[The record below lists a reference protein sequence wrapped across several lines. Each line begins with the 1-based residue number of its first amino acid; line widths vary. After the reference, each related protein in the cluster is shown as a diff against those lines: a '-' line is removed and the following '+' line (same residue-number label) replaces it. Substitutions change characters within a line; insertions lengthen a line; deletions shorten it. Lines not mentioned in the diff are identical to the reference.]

1 LERYAHHRSSS
12 PIRRQVTAR
21 RPARRIAV
29 VAGGSFASAKRFAA
43 EGASRTTLCWILSRR
58 SEGHAQRDALGCA
71 VVSRGRLRNIAP
83 RTVRKQIVAVMAAI
97 ATLRGRSHAKLSP
110 RKGTGVTTIILDCL
124 APVFFGMALGYLA
137 GWTRDVDNTHVAEFN
152 ALVMDFAVPASMFVT
167 VVQAS
172 RRTLLDE
179 LPLAANLSISML
191 ILYLMTYFMAR
202 RAFGAGPGEASIQA
216 LTTSLPNYASAGLPL
231 ISALLGADHLVPAA
245 VAIACGSIVVS
256 PITLVILDRTSLT
269 QEKRSITASLVSAVK
284 KPIVLSPILAVA
296 FVLTGIGLP
305 DALIRS
311 LVLMG
316 QVAGGA
322 GLFLTG
328 LILSAQKLSL
338 DANTGIQTLL
348 ANVAHPLLAA
358 TLAWLFAVSPLTARE
373 AIVLSALPVGFFGV
387 LFGLRFNKSSEVAG
401 TTLIASTVLSAATLA
416 AAIYLT
422 VDLGQQ

>member
-1 LERYAHHRSSS
+1 
-12 PIRRQVTAR
+12 
-21 RPARRIAV
+21 
-29 VAGGSFASAKRFAA
+29 
-43 EGASRTTLCWILSRR
+43 
-58 SEGHAQRDALGCA
+58 
-71 VVSRGRLRNIAP
+71 
-83 RTVRKQIVAVMAAI
+83 
-97 ATLRGRSHAKLSP
+97 
-110 RKGTGVTTIILDCL
+110 
-124 APVFFGMALGYLA
+124 
-137 GWTRDVDNTHVAEFN
+137 
-152 ALVMDFAVPASMFVT
+152 MDFAVPASMFVT

-191 ILYLMTYFMAR
+191 ILYLVTYVMAR

-231 ISALLGADHLVPAA
+231 ISALLGADHLVAAA

-256 PITLVILDRTSLT
+256 PITLVILDRTSPD
-269 QEKRSITASLVSAVK
+269 KKGITTSLVSAVM

-305 DALIRS
+305 DPLTKS
-311 LVLMG
+311 FSLMG

-328 LILSAQKLSL
+328 LILSAQKVDLG
-338 DANTGIQTLL
+338 ANTSIQTLL
-348 ANVAHPLLAA
+348 SNVAHPLLAA
-358 TLAWLFAVSPLTARE
+358 ALAWLFALPPLTARE

-401 TTLIASTVLSAATLA
+401 TTLIASTLLSAATLS

-422 VDLGQQ
+422 TDLG

>member
-1 LERYAHHRSSS
+1 ML
-12 PIRRQVTAR
+12 V
-21 RPARRIAV
+21 
-29 VAGGSFASAKRFAA
+29 
-43 EGASRTTLCWILSRR
+43 
-58 SEGHAQRDALGCA
+58 
-71 VVSRGRLRNIAP
+71 
-83 RTVRKQIVAVMAAI
+83 
-97 ATLRGRSHAKLSP
+97 
-110 RKGTGVTTIILDCL
+110 IILESL
-124 APVFFGMALGYLA
+124 LPVFFGMALGYLG
-137 GWTRDVDNTHVAEFN
+137 GWTRDVDNKHVAELN

-191 ILYLMTYFMAR
+191 ILYLVTYVMAR
-202 RAFGAGPGEASIQA
+202 RAFHAGPGEASIQA

-231 ISALLGADHLVPAA
+231 ISALLGADHLVAAA

-256 PITLVILDRTSLT
+256 PITLVILDRTS
-269 QEKRSITASLVSAVK
+269 QDKKSITASLVSAIM

-305 DALIRS
+305 DPLTKS
-311 LVLMG
+311 FSLMG

-328 LILSAQKLSL
+328 LILSAQKLDL
-338 DANTGIQTLL
+338 GANTSIQTIL

-358 TLAWLFAVSPLTARE
+358 ALAWLFVLPPLTARE

-387 LFGLRFNKSSEVAG
+387 LFGLRSNKSSRVAG
-401 TTLIASTVLSAATLA
+401 TTLIASTLLSAATLA

-422 VDLGQQ
+422 AGLG

>member
-1 LERYAHHRSSS
+1 ML
-12 PIRRQVTAR
+12 
-21 RPARRIAV
+21 
-29 VAGGSFASAKRFAA
+29 
-43 EGASRTTLCWILSRR
+43 
-58 SEGHAQRDALGCA
+58 
-71 VVSRGRLRNIAP
+71 
-83 RTVRKQIVAVMAAI
+83 
-97 ATLRGRSHAKLSP
+97 
-110 RKGTGVTTIILDCL
+110 IIMLDSL
-124 APVFFGMALGYLA
+124 VPVFFGMALGYLG
-137 GWTRDVDNTHVAEFN
+137 GWTRDVDNKHVAELN

-191 ILYLMTYFMAR
+191 ILYWATYVMAR
-202 RAFGAGPGEASIQA
+202 RAFGANPGEASIQA

-231 ISALLGADHLVPAA
+231 ISALLGADYQVAVA

-256 PITLVILDRTSLT
+256 PITLVILDRTSRT
-269 QEKRSITASLVSAVK
+269 HDKRSIAASLVSAVT

-296 FVLTGIGLP
+296 FVLTGIGLSDP
-305 DALIRS
+305 LARS
-311 LVLMG
+311 FSLMG

-338 DANTGIQTLL
+338 GANAGIQTLL
-348 ANVAHPLLAA
+348 SNVAHPLLAA
-358 TLAWLFAVSPLTARE
+358 ALAWLFASSPLTARE

-387 LFGLRFNKSSEVAG
+387 LFGLRFNMSSVVVG
-401 TTLIASTVLSAATLA
+401 TTLIASSVLSAATLA

-422 VDLGQQ
+422 AGMGQP

>member
-1 LERYAHHRSSS
+1 MLV
-12 PIRRQVTAR
+12 IM
-21 RPARRIAV
+21 
-29 VAGGSFASAKRFAA
+29 
-43 EGASRTTLCWILSRR
+43 L
-58 SEGHAQRDALGCA
+58 DAL
-71 VVSRGRLRNIAP
+71 
-83 RTVRKQIVAVMAAI
+83 M
-97 ATLRGRSHAKLSP
+97 
-110 RKGTGVTTIILDCL
+110 
-124 APVFFGMALGYLA
+124 PVFFGMALGYLG
-137 GWTRDVDNTHVAEFN
+137 GWTRDVDNKHVAELN

-191 ILYLMTYFMAR
+191 ILYLVTNVMAR
-202 RAFGAGPGEASIQA
+202 RVFAADPGEASIQA

-231 ISALLGADHLVPAA
+231 ISALLGADHLVAAA

-256 PITLVILDRTSLT
+256 PITLVILDRTSQT
-269 QEKRSITASLVSAVK
+269 QKRSITASLVSAVT

-305 DALIRS
+305 DPLTRS
-311 LVLMG
+311 FTLMG
-316 QVAGGA
+316 QVAGGG

-328 LILSAQKLSL
+328 LILSAQKLGL
-338 DANTGIQTLL
+338 GANAGIQTLL
-348 ANVAHPLLAA
+348 SNVAHPLLAA
-358 TLAWLFAVSPLTARE
+358 ALAWLFALSPLTARE

-387 LFGLRFNKSSEVAG
+387 LFGLRFNKSSEVVG

-422 VDLGQQ
+422 TDPG

>member
-1 LERYAHHRSSS
+1 MPVIML
-12 PIRRQVTAR
+12 
-21 RPARRIAV
+21 
-29 VAGGSFASAKRFAA
+29 
-43 EGASRTTLCWILSRR
+43 
-58 SEGHAQRDALGCA
+58 DAL
-71 VVSRGRLRNIAP
+71 V
-83 RTVRKQIVAVMAAI
+83 
-97 ATLRGRSHAKLSP
+97 
-110 RKGTGVTTIILDCL
+110 
-124 APVFFGMALGYLA
+124 PVFFGMALGYLG
-137 GWTRDVDNTHVAEFN
+137 GWTRDVDNKHVAELN

-167 VVQAS
+167 VVQVS

-191 ILYLMTYFMAR
+191 ILYLVTYVMAR
-202 RAFGAGPGEASIQA
+202 RGFGAGPGEASIQA

-231 ISALLGADHLVPAA
+231 ISAVLGEDHLVAAA

-256 PITLVILDRTSLT
+256 PITLVILDRTSKT
-269 QEKRSITASLVSAVK
+269 EDKRSITASLVSAIK
-284 KPIVLSPILAVA
+284 KPIVLSPIFAVV

-305 DALIRS
+305 DPLTRS
-311 LVLMG
+311 FTLMG

-328 LILSAQKLSL
+328 LILSAQKLGLGINAS
-338 DANTGIQTLL
+338 IQTLL

-358 TLAWLFAVSPLTARE
+358 ALAWLFALPPLSARE

-422 VDLGQQ
+422 AGLG

>member
-1 LERYAHHRSSS
+1 MLE
-12 PIRRQVTAR
+12 IM
-21 RPARRIAV
+21 
-29 VAGGSFASAKRFAA
+29 
-43 EGASRTTLCWILSRR
+43 LN
-58 SEGHAQRDALGCA
+58 AL
-71 VVSRGRLRNIAP
+71 L
-83 RTVRKQIVAVMAAI
+83 
-97 ATLRGRSHAKLSP
+97 
-110 RKGTGVTTIILDCL
+110 
-124 APVFFGMALGYLA
+124 PVFFGMALGYLG
-137 GWTRDVDNTHVAEFN
+137 GWTRDVDNKHVAQLN

-191 ILYLMTYFMAR
+191 ILYFVTYVMAR
-202 RAFGAGPGEASIQA
+202 RAFSAAPGEACIQA

-231 ISALLGADHLVPAA
+231 ISALLGADHLVAAA

-256 PITLVILDRTSLT
+256 PITLVILDRTSQT
-269 QEKRSITASLVSAVK
+269 QDKRSITASLVSAIT

-305 DALIRS
+305 EPLTRTFS
-311 LVLMG
+311 LMG

-328 LILSAQKLSL
+328 LILSAQKLHL
-338 DANTGIQTLL
+338 GANAGIQTLL
-348 ANVAHPLLAA
+348 SNIAHPFLAA
-358 TLAWLFAVSPLTARE
+358 ALAWLFALPPLTARE

-401 TTLIASTVLSAATLA
+401 TTLIASTILSAATLA

-422 VDLGQQ
+422 AGLEQP

>member
-1 LERYAHHRSSS
+1 ML
-12 PIRRQVTAR
+12 V
-21 RPARRIAV
+21 
-29 VAGGSFASAKRFAA
+29 
-43 EGASRTTLCWILSRR
+43 
-58 SEGHAQRDALGCA
+58 
-71 VVSRGRLRNIAP
+71 
-83 RTVRKQIVAVMAAI
+83 
-97 ATLRGRSHAKLSP
+97 
-110 RKGTGVTTIILDCL
+110 IILDSL
-124 APVFFGMALGYLA
+124 LPVFFGMALGYLG
-137 GWTRDVDNTHVAEFN
+137 GWTRDVDNKHVAELN

-191 ILYLMTYFMAR
+191 ILYLVTYVMAR

-231 ISALLGADHLVPAA
+231 ISALLGADHLVAAA

-256 PITLVILDRTSLT
+256 PITLVILDRTSPD
-269 QEKRSITASLVSAVK
+269 KKGITTSLVSAVM

-305 DALIRS
+305 DPLTKS
-311 LVLMG
+311 FSLMG

-328 LILSAQKLSL
+328 LILSAQKVDLG
-338 DANTGIQTLL
+338 ANTSIQTLL
-348 ANVAHPLLAA
+348 SNVAHPLLAA
-358 TLAWLFAVSPLTARE
+358 ALAWLFALPPLTARE

-401 TTLIASTVLSAATLA
+401 TTLIASTLLSAATLS

-422 VDLGQQ
+422 TDLG

>member
-1 LERYAHHRSSS
+1 M
-12 PIRRQVTAR
+12 PV
-21 RPARRIAV
+21 
-29 VAGGSFASAKRFAA
+29 
-43 EGASRTTLCWILSRR
+43 
-58 SEGHAQRDALGCA
+58 
-71 VVSRGRLRNIAP
+71 
-83 RTVRKQIVAVMAAI
+83 
-97 ATLRGRSHAKLSP
+97 
-110 RKGTGVTTIILDCL
+110 IILDSL
-124 APVFFGMALGYLA
+124 LPVFFGMALGYLG
-137 GWTRDVDNTHVAEFN
+137 GWTRDVDNKHVAELN

-191 ILYLMTYFMAR
+191 ILYFVTYVMAR

-231 ISALLGADHLVPAA
+231 ISAQLGADHLVAAA

-256 PITLVILDRTSLT
+256 PITLVILDRTS
-269 QEKRSITASLVSAVK
+269 QDKKSITASLVSAVM

-305 DALIRS
+305 DPLTKS
-311 LVLMG
+311 FSLMG

-328 LILSAQKLSL
+328 LILSAQKLDL
-338 DANTGIQTLL
+338 GANTSIQTLL
-348 ANVAHPLLAA
+348 SNVAHPLLAA
-358 TLAWLFAVSPLTARE
+358 ALAWLFALPPLTARE

-401 TTLIASTVLSAATLA
+401 TTLIASTILSAATLA

-422 VDLGQQ
+422 AGLE

>member
-1 LERYAHHRSSS
+1 
-12 PIRRQVTAR
+12 
-21 RPARRIAV
+21 
-29 VAGGSFASAKRFAA
+29 
-43 EGASRTTLCWILSRR
+43 
-58 SEGHAQRDALGCA
+58 
-71 VVSRGRLRNIAP
+71 
-83 RTVRKQIVAVMAAI
+83 MAAI
-97 ATLRGRSHAKLSP
+97 TTLRGRLHAKLPP
-110 RKGTGVTTIILDCL
+110 RKGTGVTTIILNSL

-137 GWTRDVDNTHVAEFN
+137 GWTRDVDNTHVAELN

-191 ILYLMTYFMAR
+191 ILYLVTYFMAR

-231 ISALLGADHLVPAA
+231 ISALLGADHLVAAA

-305 DALIRS
+305 DALTRS

-328 LILSAQKLSL
+328 LILSAQKLGL
-338 DANTGIQTLL
+338 GANTGIQTLL
-348 ANVAHPLLAA
+348 ANVAHPLRAGG
-358 TLAWLFAVSPLTARE
+358 LAWLFAVSPLTARE

-401 TTLIASTVLSAATLA
+401 TTLIASTGLSAVTLA
-416 AAIYLT
+416 ATIYLT
-422 VDLGQQ
+422 AGLG

>member
-1 LERYAHHRSSS
+1 MPVIML
-12 PIRRQVTAR
+12 
-21 RPARRIAV
+21 
-29 VAGGSFASAKRFAA
+29 
-43 EGASRTTLCWILSRR
+43 
-58 SEGHAQRDALGCA
+58 DAL
-71 VVSRGRLRNIAP
+71 V
-83 RTVRKQIVAVMAAI
+83 
-97 ATLRGRSHAKLSP
+97 
-110 RKGTGVTTIILDCL
+110 
-124 APVFFGMALGYLA
+124 PVFFGMALGYLG
-137 GWTRDVDNTHVAEFN
+137 GWTRDVDNKHVAELN

-191 ILYLMTYFMAR
+191 ILYFVTYVMAR
-202 RAFGAGPGEASIQA
+202 RAFGAAPGEACIQA

-231 ISALLGADHLVPAA
+231 ISALLGADHLVAAA

-256 PITLVILDRTSLT
+256 PITLVILDRTS
-269 QEKRSITASLVSAVK
+269 QDKKSITASLVSAIM

-305 DALIRS
+305 DPLTKS
-311 LVLMG
+311 FSLMG

-328 LILSAQKLSL
+328 LILSAQKLDL
-338 DANTGIQTLL
+338 GANTSIQTIL

-358 TLAWLFAVSPLTARE
+358 ALAWLFVLPPLTARE

-387 LFGLRFNKSSEVAG
+387 LFGLRFNKSSEVVG

-422 VDLGQQ
+422 AGLG

>member
-1 LERYAHHRSSS
+1 MLV
-12 PIRRQVTAR
+12 IM
-21 RPARRIAV
+21 
-29 VAGGSFASAKRFAA
+29 
-43 EGASRTTLCWILSRR
+43 L
-58 SEGHAQRDALGCA
+58 DAL
-71 VVSRGRLRNIAP
+71 
-83 RTVRKQIVAVMAAI
+83 M
-97 ATLRGRSHAKLSP
+97 
-110 RKGTGVTTIILDCL
+110 
-124 APVFFGMALGYLA
+124 PVFFGMALGYLG
-137 GWTRDVDNTHVAEFN
+137 GWTRDVDNQHVAELN

-191 ILYLMTYFMAR
+191 ILYLVTYVMAR
-202 RAFGAGPGEASIQA
+202 RAFGANSGEASIQA

-231 ISALLGADHLVPAA
+231 ISALLGADHLVAAA

-256 PITLVILDRTSLT
+256 PITLVILDRTSQT
-269 QEKRSITASLVSAVK
+269 QEDKRSITASLISAVT

-305 DALIRS
+305 DPLTRS
-311 LVLMG
+311 FTLMG

-328 LILSAQKLSL
+328 LILSAQKLGLGINAS
-338 DANTGIQTLL
+338 IQTLL

-358 TLAWLFAVSPLTARE
+358 ALAWLFALPPLTARE

-422 VDLGQQ
+422 AGLG

>member
-1 LERYAHHRSSS
+1 M
-12 PIRRQVTAR
+12 PV
-21 RPARRIAV
+21 
-29 VAGGSFASAKRFAA
+29 
-43 EGASRTTLCWILSRR
+43 
-58 SEGHAQRDALGCA
+58 
-71 VVSRGRLRNIAP
+71 
-83 RTVRKQIVAVMAAI
+83 
-97 ATLRGRSHAKLSP
+97 
-110 RKGTGVTTIILDCL
+110 IILDSL
-124 APVFFGMALGYLA
+124 LPVFFGMALGYLG
-137 GWTRDVDNTHVAEFN
+137 GWTRDVDNKHVAELN
-152 ALVMDFAVPASMFVT
+152 ALVMDFAVPASIFVT

-191 ILYLMTYFMAR
+191 ILYFVTYVMAR

-231 ISALLGADHLVPAA
+231 ISALLAADHLVAAA

-256 PITLVILDRTSLT
+256 PITLVILDRTS
-269 QEKRSITASLVSAVK
+269 QDKKSITASLVSAVM

-305 DALIRS
+305 DPLTKS
-311 LVLMG
+311 FSLMG

-328 LILSAQKLSL
+328 LILSAQKLDL
-338 DANTGIQTLL
+338 GANTSIQTLL
-348 ANVAHPLLAA
+348 SNVAHPLLAA
-358 TLAWLFAVSPLTARE
+358 ALAWLFALPPLTARE

-401 TTLIASTVLSAATLA
+401 TTLIASTILSAATLA

-422 VDLGQQ
+422 AGLE